1 MDSSCK
7 PQQTR
12 IVLESCPQRTDS
24 GETLAFLILWPTMF
38 VAVLLLLVHTFIVV
52 NAQSQAE
59 LAASEGLRAA
69 WRSAAAADFRTE
81 PGGSDPYM
89 LNEPHPDVL
98 GMADAA
104 RDAAAGVAG
113 EEQGWRWWTP
123 GSTEVKSNWCM
134 QISSRP
140 GPRQAGWVQVKVQGE
155 VFGPMAALWPGRLDK
170 VYAVATGPA
179 LIGESVDLPLEGYVV
194 PPQSELEV
202 C

>member
-1 MDSSCK
+1 MHHHLR
-7 PQQTR
+7 T
-12 IVLESCPQRTDS
+12 VLESRPQRTDS
-24 GETLAFLILWPTMF
+24 GETLAFLVLWPTMF

-69 WRSAAAADFRTE
+69 WRSAAAGDFRTD
-81 PGGSDPYM
+81 PGTPNQYTLD
-89 LNEPHPDVL
+89 EPHPDVL
-98 GMADAA
+98 AMANAA
-104 RDAAAGVAG
+104 RDAAAAVAG

-134 QISSRP
+134 PFSGRP
-140 GPRQAGWVQVKVQGE
+140 GQSQAGWVQVKVQGE
-155 VFGPMAALWPGRLDK
+155 VVGPMAALWPGRLDR

-179 LIGESVDLPLEGYVV
+179 LLGDSVQIPLDGYVV
-194 PPQSELEV
+194 PSQAELEI